1 MSHLPRF
8 ALVLLGGT
16 FLLACEPEGPQA
28 PAPAGQSEQDDRLV
42 AAQTIID
49 RTVEHIRQGNLQ
61 AAESNIQEL
70 ERQRQNLPESV
81 QKQIDTLQASLT
93 AIRTQSVG
101 QPTPPPQAQPM
112 PQQ

>member
-1 MSHLPRF
+1 MAPVPRF
-8 ALVLLGGT
+8 VFVLLGGT
-16 FLLACEPEGPQA
+16 FLLACEPEEPQA
-28 PAPAGQSEQDDRLV
+28 PAPAGQSERESSLV

-61 AAESNIQEL
+61 AAESNIHEL
-70 ERQRQNLPESV
+70 ERQRQNLPESI

-101 QPTPPPQAQPM
+101 QPTPPQAPPM